1 MAAPSRSINYRTG
14 SALDI
19 DPDEFY
25 AVLRALKDL
34 PKEANKQLRHD
45 ARVIADTIIR
55 PIVVA
60 EILKHAPSI
69 GPKLVQSVRTSGDR
83 VPKIIIG
90 KARMPYY
97 SGHQAGSRKYQAAPE
112 RVSEANKRASARGG
126 RQFASTNMLRY
137 GTIVGV
143 YRRQAGTANPS
154 GRYKSRGAEVTWPKN
169 VVTVGWTKAASDRYM
184 KPTFAAWESSV
195 QEICQD
201 WLRGKYGR

>member
-34 PKEANKQLRHD
+34 PKEANKQLRND
-45 ARVIADTIIR
+45 ARHIADTIIK
-55 PIVVA
+55 PIVIA
-60 EILKHAPSI
+60 EILKHAPTV
-69 GPKLVQSVRTSGDR
+69 GPTLAQSVRSAGDR
-83 VPKIIIG
+83 VPKVIIG
-90 KARMPYY
+90 KARAPYY
-97 SGHQAGSRKYQAAPE
+97 GNHLVKGTQGPIT
-112 RVSEANKRASARGG
+112 G
-126 RQFASTNMLRY
+126 RQAVRRPKGTHVLASTNMLRY
-137 GTIVGV
+137 GSIVGV
-143 YRRQAGTANPS
+143 YRRQAGTADPS

>member
-1 MAAPSRSINYRTG
+1 MAAPSRSINYRVG

-34 PKEANKQLRHD
+34 PKEANKDLRND
-45 ARVIADTIIR
+45 ARAIAETIIK
-55 PIVVA
+55 PIVIV
-60 EILKHAPSI
+60 EIMRHAPTI
-69 GPKLVQSVRTSGDR
+69 GRKLIESVRTSGDR
-83 VPKIIIG
+83 VPKIVIG

-97 SGHQAGSRKYQAAPE
+97 SGHQAGSRRYQAAPE

-143 YRRQAGTANPS
+143 YRRQAGSSDPS
-154 GRYKSRGAEVTWPKN
+154 GRFKSRGEEVTWPKN
-169 VVTVGWTKAASDRYM
+169 AVTPGWTKAASDKYM
-184 KPTFAAWESSV
+184 RPTFAAWESSV
-195 QEICQD
+195 QQICQD
-201 WLRGKYGR
+201 WMRGKYGR